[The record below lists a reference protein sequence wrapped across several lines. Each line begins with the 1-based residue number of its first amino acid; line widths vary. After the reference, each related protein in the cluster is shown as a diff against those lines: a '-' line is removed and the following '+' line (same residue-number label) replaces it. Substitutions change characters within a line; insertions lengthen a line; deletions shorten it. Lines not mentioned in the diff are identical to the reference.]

1 MDDFKIEGHKLMYHV
16 SRLNEWI
23 NGENVC
29 PIYLEISPSGQCNHR
44 CVFCAFDYLGYKSQ
58 FIDKNNLK
66 KFLSEAA
73 QSGVKSVLYSGEGEP
88 LLHKKISEII
98 VYTKEVGIDVA
109 ITTNGVFLDE
119 QIISECLPYL
129 TWMRISLNAGT
140 PKTYARVHRCN
151 PDDFIRVIKNLEK
164 AVKVKRENNYSCTI
178 GVQIVMIPENMK
190 ELTMVISLLKD
201 IGVDYLAIKPFSSHP
216 MSKLSIDFDYDEYSC
231 LADQLHSY
239 SNKDFKVIF
248 RGRTMKKL
256 KEIKLYE
263 HCLGISFFAN
273 IDACG
278 DVYPCHAFVGN
289 DKFRY
294 GNIYKSFFSEIWQSS
309 QRKDLLAWMSSE
321 FNTVN
326 CRKACRLDE
335 INRYLW
341 ELKHPSPHI
350 NFI

>member
-66 KFLSEAA
+66 KFLSGAA
-73 QSGVKSVLYSGEGEP
+73 QSSVKSVLYSGEGEP

-140 PKTYARVHRCN
+140 GKTIILAR
-151 PDDFIRVIKNLEK
+151 
-164 AVKVKRENNYSCTI
+164 
-178 GVQIVMIPENMK
+178 
-190 ELTMVISLLKD
+190 
-201 IGVDYLAIKPFSSHP
+201 
-216 MSKLSIDFDYDEYSC
+216 
-231 LADQLHSY
+231 
-239 SNKDFKVIF
+239 
-248 RGRTMKKL
+248 
-256 KEIKLYE
+256 
-263 HCLGISFFAN
+263 
-273 IDACG
+273 
-278 DVYPCHAFVGN
+278 
-289 DKFRY
+289 
-294 GNIYKSFFSEIWQSS
+294 
-309 QRKDLLAWMSSE
+309 
-321 FNTVN
+321 
-326 CRKACRLDE
+326 
-335 INRYLW
+335 
-341 ELKHPSPHI
+341 
-350 NFI
+350 